1 MLRGFVVDNLAS
13 WQVDL
18 MEENARNQQWEEL
31 CFDPDEGRREEAVS
45 HLKTAVENLTN
56 AWTAILDAV
65 TAIDGL
71 PEANEVESFE
81 EQVSEIKSG
90 LRQMQTKILRGF

>member
-1 MLRGFVVDNLAS
+1 MMSGFMVDNLAG

-31 CFDPDEGRREEAVS
+31 NHDPDEGRREEAVNY
-45 HLKTAVENLTN
+45 LKTAVENLTN
-56 AWTAILDAV
+56 AWTAILDAE

-71 PEANEVESFE
+71 PEANELESFE
-81 EQVSEIKSG
+81 EEVSEIKSG
-90 LRQMQTKILRGF
+90 LRQMQTKIWRGF